1 MKHLSSSAFKPQVQ
15 RGLSDTR
22 PYRSYFCRI
31 CQTLVN
37 ICIRC
42 DRGQIYCQ
50 CCQPKA
56 KSIRFRKAKSKYN
69 KTSQGK
75 RLRSFQSQR
84 YRLRKKQ
91 NLSPS
96 PKFEGDRGSPPK
108 PSPVT
113 PPTLPE
119 WAEKKEEGDE
129 RKDETLSKGESKVP
143 LVWCHWCG
151 GCCAP
156 FVRRGPWN
164 RKKAL
169 QWFKKH
175 PFQRRGADP

>member
-1 MKHLSSSAFKPQVQ
+1 MKHLSSFASKIQVPS
-15 RGLSDTR
+15 GLSDTR

-31 CQTLVN
+31 CQTPVN

-50 CCQPKA
+50 SCQPKA
-56 KSIRFRKAKSKYN
+56 KNSRIRKAKSKYN

-75 RLRSFQSQR
+75 RLRSFQCKR
-84 YRLRKKQ
+84 YRIRKKQ

-96 PKFEGDRGSPPK
+96 PKFEGDRGSPPN

-113 PPTLPE
+113 PTSLPE

-129 RKDETLSKGESKVP
+129 RKEERFPKWESKAPFVR
-143 LVWCHWCG
+143 CHWCG
-151 GCCAP
+151 GWCAP
-156 FVRRGPWN
+156 HVRRGPWR

-169 QWFKKH
+169 QWFKNH
-175 PFQRRGADP
+175 PFQRRGSDP